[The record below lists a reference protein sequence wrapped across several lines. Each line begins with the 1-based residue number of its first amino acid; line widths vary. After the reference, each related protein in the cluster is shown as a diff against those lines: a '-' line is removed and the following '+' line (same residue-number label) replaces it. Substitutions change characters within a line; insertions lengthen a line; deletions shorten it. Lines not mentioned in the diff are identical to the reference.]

1 MSEPSY
7 QRRTKH
13 PTLSV
18 THYKDT
24 IYLYCD
30 GACKGNPGPGGC
42 GIVLLF
48 NQFRKNFRVYLGEE
62 VTNNIAELEAV
73 RFGLSAIKDKNLPIV
88 ICSDSTYVIGL
99 MTKGWT
105 PKANI
110 EMVEALKKYLKE
122 FPKLSFL
129 QVPGHSR
136 VPENEDADK
145 IASFACKVKGE
156 AGVLKESDVPES
168 EKAKKPKPQKAG
180 KAKNS
185 GEKYKDPYYNDKGAK
200 ELEDPDSEEI
210 RKLVEEE
217 MAYEEF
223 EEADKKRR
231 LKEWGIEEY

>member
-24 IYLYCD
+24 VYLYCD

-42 GIVLLF
+42 GIVLLY

-156 AGVLKESDVPES
+156 AGVLKETDVPTT
-168 EKAKKPKPQKAG
+168 EKAKKPKATKAP
-180 KAKNS
+180 KKDA
-185 GEKYKDPYYNDKGAK
+185 YKDRYYNDKSAK

-231 LKEWGIEEY
+231 LNEWGIEEY

>member
-24 IYLYCD
+24 VYLYCD

-42 GIVLLF
+42 GIVLLY

-156 AGVLKESDVPES
+156 AGVLKETDVPS
-168 EKAKKPKPQKAG
+168 TEKAKKPKAAKA
-180 KAKNS
+180 AKVP
-185 GEKYKDPYYNDKGAK
+185 KKDAYKDPYYNDKGAK

-231 LKEWGIEEY
+231 LNEWGIEEY

>member
-24 IYLYCD
+24 VYLYCD

-42 GIVLLF
+42 GIVLLY

-110 EMVEALKKYLKE
+110 EMVEALKNYLKE

-156 AGVLKESDVPES
+156 AGVLKETDVPTTE
-168 EKAKKPKPQKAG
+168 KPKKLKAA
-180 KAKNS
+180 KATKAP
-185 GEKYKDPYYNDKGAK
+185 KKDAYKDPYYNDKGAK

-231 LKEWGIEEY
+231 LNEWGIEEY

>member
-42 GIVLLF
+42 GIVLLY
-48 NQFRKNFRVYLGEE
+48 NQYRKNFRVYLGEQ

-73 RFGLSAIKDKNLPIV
+73 RFGLSAIKDKEKAIV
-88 ICSDSTYVIGL
+88 ICSDSTYVVGL

-110 EMVEALKKYLKE
+110 EMVEALKDYLKE

-156 AGVLKESDVPES
+156 IGVLKETDVPQT
-168 EKAKKPKPQKAG
+168 EKAKKPKPQKVH
-180 KAKNS
+180 KAKQKA
-185 GEKYKDPYYNDKGAK
+185 EDDYKDPYYNDKGAK

-223 EEADKKRR
+223 EEAEKKGR
-231 LKEWGIEEY
+231 LNEWGIEE

>member
-24 IYLYCD
+24 VYLYCD

-156 AGVLKESDVPES
+156 AGVLKETDVPTT
-168 EKAKKPKPQKAG
+168 EKPKKPKAAKTG
-180 KAKNS
+180 KAPK
-185 GEKYKDPYYNDKGAK
+185 KDAYKDPYYNNKGAK

-231 LKEWGIEEY
+231 LNEWGIEEY